1 MRLALAFALLAA
13 GCGDNRPGPLAW
25 GMGVKT
31 FDARALGLGTADR
44 ADPWFAAIRTSPRLT
59 VPTYDGSGQ
68 LVHPDIL
75 IEATAAGT
83 RALLAVTPYP
93 FTDNKFENPSLLT
106 SVDGMTFEPVRG
118 APNPLVPPPA
128 YDHNDDPDLRRDPVS
143 GAYEL
148 LYLETLRPDRQTVVA
163 LRSTDLVNWTRRDA
177 IVYDLSKGA
186 PFIVSPAAIVD
197 DIGHTSM
204 FFVDLG
210 ASSITSLEA
219 DDGMTWDSTAA
230 TRVAI
235 ELGGVIPWHVD
246 VIRGAHGYGM
256 LISGYDTA
264 FAHQNLYLATSP
276 DLVTWTFNPTP
287 LLDHNDLALDVSTLY
302 RSTGAVSGDTLVV
315 WYSMQYQQ
323 QYQP

>member
-1 MRLALAFALLAA
+1 MRLTLAIALLAA

-31 FDARALGLGTADR
+31 FDARALGLGTAEP
-44 ADPWFAAIRTSPRLT
+44 ADPWFAAIRTTPRLT

-68 LVHPDIL
+68 LVHPDVL
-75 IEATAAGT
+75 IEPTAAGT

-93 FTDNKFENPSLLT
+93 FTDDHYENPSLLT
-106 SVDGMTFEPVRG
+106 STDGMTFTPMPG

-143 GAYEL
+143 GDYEL

-163 LRSTDLVNWTRRDA
+163 LRSQDLVHWTRRDA
-177 IVYDLSKGA
+177 IVYDFAKGA

-197 DIGHTSM
+197 DAGHTRM

-210 ASSITSLEA
+210 ASLITALES
-219 DDGMTWDSTAA
+219 DDGATWDQAAA

-235 ELGGVIPWHVD
+235 DLGGVTPWHLD
-246 VIRGAHGYGM
+246 VIRGGAGYGM
-256 LISGYDTA
+256 LLSGYDVA
-264 FAHQNLYLATSP
+264 FSHQNLYLATSP
-276 DLVTWTFNPTP
+276 DLVAWTFDPTP
-287 LLDHNDLALDVSTLY
+287 LLDHTDPALDVATLY

-315 WYSMQYQQ
+315 WYSMQYQ
-323 QYQP
+323 P